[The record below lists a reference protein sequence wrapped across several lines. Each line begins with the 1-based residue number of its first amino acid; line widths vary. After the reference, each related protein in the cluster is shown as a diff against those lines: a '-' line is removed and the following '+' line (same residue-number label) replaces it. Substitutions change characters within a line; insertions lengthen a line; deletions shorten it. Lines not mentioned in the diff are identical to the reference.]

1 VKKRLED
8 YDQLLQYY
16 IPMII
21 KSKMKD
27 FDVEFEEWWEVTEEY
42 FSKELENN
50 LAQHRVNERT
60 YKYKLEVY

>member
-1 VKKRLED
+1 MQQLQAQPESANERKKSLNPICVKKRLED

-27 FDVEFEEWWEVTEEY
+27 FDVEFEEW
-42 FSKELENN
+42 
-50 LAQHRVNERT
+50 
-60 YKYKLEVY
+60 